1 MMPGNRRFPNR
12 SRTVLI
18 LAEALMFLRDERGAL
33 MMDDKDTFLLWRGPF
48 FHGAKRLLL
57 QHELIIL

>member
-33 MMDDKDTFLLWRGPF
+33 MMDDKDTFLFVEGSF
-48 FHGAKRLLL
+48 FSWC
-57 QHELIIL
+57 QESPTPT